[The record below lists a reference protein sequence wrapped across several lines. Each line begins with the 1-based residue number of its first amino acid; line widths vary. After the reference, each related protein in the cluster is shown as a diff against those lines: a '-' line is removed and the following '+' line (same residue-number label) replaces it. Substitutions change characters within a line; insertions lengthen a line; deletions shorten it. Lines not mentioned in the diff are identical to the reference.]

1 MYKNFIESFFQ
12 LIEEVNQF
20 DKSKL
25 FDYQVHKRP
34 VTGFALQRDL
44 YTNGS
49 TKNSFSLSRH
59 YKEEYP
65 KQEITRM
72 KKNALLNFDYNMRF
86 FDKLDKETYNAN
98 INAVLERFPFTQVTS
113 LLEIDRQDSG
123 VYLLCLDDYNQFYVG
138 QGKIFNRITKH
149 WRTTLSIDR
158 LVFGTVEDSRLSID
172 SFGVFD
178 TKRIFVFPTIHDGKD
193 VSEYRMDLLEEEIV
207 YNVDNDYVINRT
219 IGGNIDGLFEAQVL
233 RFTRD
238 LL

>member
-178 TKRIFVFPTIHDGKD
+178 TKRI
-193 VSEYRMDLLEEEIV
+193 S
-207 YNVDNDYVINRT
+207 NNS
-219 IGGNIDGLFEAQVL
+219 
-233 RFTRD
+233 
-238 LL
+238 